1 MIRRELNQIDRHV
14 IQSQS
19 DSDEETPPIIYYYV
33 ETVNVENFMATLPM
47 FSIPAF
53 LISKEG

>member
-19 DSDEETPPIIYYYV
+19 DSDKETPPIVYYYV
-33 ETVNVENFMATLPM
+33 ETVNVEKFMPIL
-47 FSIPAF
+47 F
-53 LISKEG
+53 